1 MRIRRWLLVIILLL
15 SLGSLSLLTA
25 PARAAE
31 FDPSLWVTTNTEG
44 EPRVRLQVFWS
55 RTCPHCRSALAFIE
69 TLRQHEPWIEI
80 QTFELTQDRTNLQ
93 RYVEQARTLGE
104 EAQAVPAFFV
114 CGRMLTGFDNA
125 EGMGA
130 QLLGLA
136 HFCRRLGP
144 SPVAGSGQ
152 GGSTFSAEAA
162 TLENA
167 TAIDLPLLGRV
178 DANQL
183 SLPAL
188 TLVLASL
195 DAFNP
200 CAFFVLLFLLS
211 LMVHARG
218 RGRMLLVGVT
228 FVVFSGLVYFL
239 FMAAWLN
246 LFLVVGGAAVVT
258 TVAGLIALL
267 IGGLNIK
274 DYFLFKQG
282 PTLSI
287 PDQAK
292 PGLFAR
298 MRGLIAA
305 DRLGTL
311 LLGTAT
317 LALAAN
323 SYELLC
329 TAGFPMVFT
338 RTLTLQQLPAST
350 YYGYL
355 ALYNLIYVL
364 PLLAIVLAF
373 TFTLGARKLSERQG
387 RVLKL
392 LSGVMMLSLGL
403 VMLLAPDLLS
413 RHWVGIALLSVALLA
428 TWLIARLT
436 RPVRTSA

>member
-1 MRIRRWLLVIILLL
+1 MWIKRLPLFILLL
-15 SLGSLSLLTA
+15 SLWPAGLLAA
-25 PARAAE
+25 PAPGSDLA
-31 FDPSLWVTTNTEG
+31 PSAVGEARVT
-44 EPRVRLQVFWS
+44 LQLFWS
-55 RTCPHCRSALAFIE
+55 RNCPHCRAALAFIE
-69 TLRQHEPWIEI
+69 TLREREPWLDI

-93 RYVEQARTLGE
+93 RYVEQARALGE
-104 EAQAVPAFFV
+104 EARSVPAFFL

-125 EGMGA
+125 EGMGQ

-136 HFCRRLGP
+136 RFCRTLGGT
-144 SPVAGSGQ
+144 SAGWIGP
-152 GGSTFSAEAA
+152 GGSA
-162 TLENA
+162 LETS
-167 TAIDLPLLGRV
+167 TAIDLPLLGWV
-178 DANQL
+178 DANRL

-218 RGRMLLVGVT
+218 RGRMLLVGAT

-274 DYFLFKQG
+274 DYFLFKRG

-305 DRLGTL
+305 DHLGTL

-338 RTLTLQQLPAST
+338 RTLTLQQLPDAT

-364 PLLAIVLAF
+364 PLLAIVLLF

-413 RHWVGIALLSVALLA
+413 VYWVGIALLSVALLA

-436 RPVRTSA
+436 RPGRNPA

>member
-1 MRIRRWLLVIILLL
+1 MWIKRLPLFILLL
-15 SLGSLSLLTA
+15 SLWPVGLLAA
-25 PARAAE
+25 PEPSSE
-31 FDPSLWVTTNTEG
+31 FDTPPQTMTGTEG
-44 EPRVRLQVFWS
+44 EPRVTLQLFWS
-55 RTCPHCRSALAFIE
+55 RNCPHCRSALSFIE
-69 TLRQHEPWIEI
+69 TLRDREPWLDI
-80 QTFELTQDRTNLQ
+80 QTFELTQDRANLQ
-93 RYVEQARTLGE
+93 RYVEQARALGE

-136 HFCRRLGP
+136 RFCRRLGP
-144 SPVAGSGQ
+144 SPVVGSGQ
-152 GGSTFSAEAA
+152 GGSGFSAEAA
-162 TLENA
+162 ILENA
-167 TAIDLPLLGRV
+167 TAIDLPLLGQV

-183 SLPAL
+183 SLPVL

-218 RGRMLLVGVT
+218 RGRMLLVGAT

-246 LFLVVGGAAVVT
+246 LFLVVGGASVVT

-267 IGGLNIK
+267 IGGLNVK

-292 PGLFAR
+292 PGLFAK

-305 DRLGTL
+305 DHLGTL

-338 RTLTLQQLPAST
+338 RTLTLQDLPATT

-364 PLLAIVLAF
+364 PLLAIVLLF

-392 LSGVMMLSLGL
+392 LSGIMMLSLGL

-413 RHWVGIALLSVALLA
+413 VHWVGIALLSVALLA
-428 TWLIARLT
+428 TWFIARLT
-436 RPVRTSA
+436 RPGRNPA